1 MNGNGVSG
9 SEVSGNAANTSEPV
23 LTPHLLREWELPS
36 PAGGKEGRGR
46 VLVVGGS
53 RSTPGAVLLAA
64 EAALRC
70 GAGKLQ
76 IATAGSVA
84 PGLALSIPESK
95 TVDLPEDDAGEL
107 TAAGADTIV
116 ELAEGC
122 DAVVI
127 GPGICDKVAA
137 VELLTAVVPRLDT
150 TLVLDALGMAFVTE
164 NPDGLAHLDGRA
176 VLSPNPKE
184 LARTLDVPEDDVEA
198 DTPGHATALAQ
209 RAGAVVVTGTAT
221 SWIAA
226 PDGRL
231 WRDESG
237 SFGLGVSGSGD
248 VKAGL
253 IAGLLARGA
262 EPAQA
267 AAWATYSHGRAGERL
282 ASRVGVTGFLAR
294 ELLPEIPGVLVEL
307 SS

>member
-1 MNGNGVSG
+1 MTG
-9 SEVSGNAANTSEPV
+9 EVSSESV
-23 LTPHLLREWELPS
+23 LTHHALRDWALPS
-36 PAGGKEGRGR
+36 PGGGKEGRGR

-64 EAALRC
+64 EATLRC

-76 IATAGSVA
+76 IATAGSVSSS
-84 PGLALSIPESK
+84 LAIHFPESK
-95 TVDLPEDDAGEL
+95 SIGLPEDDAGEL

-122 DAVVI
+122 DAVVL
-127 GPGICDKVAA
+127 GPGICEKVAA
-137 VELLTAVVPRLDT
+137 VDLLSDVVPRLDT
-150 TLVLDALGMAFVTE
+150 TLVLDALGMAYVTE
-164 NPDGLAHLDGRA
+164 NPGGLAHLDGRA

-198 DTPGHATALAQ
+198 DTPGHAVALAE

-221 SWIAA
+221 SWIAG

-231 WRDESG
+231 WRDETG
-237 SFGLGVSGSGD
+237 SFGLGISGSGD

-253 IAGLLARGA
+253 IGGLLARGA

-267 AAWATYSHGRAGERL
+267 AAWATHSHGRAGERL
-282 ASRVGVTGFLAR
+282 SARIGATGFLAR
-294 ELLPEIPGVLVEL
+294 ELLAEIPGVLVEL

>member
-1 MNGNGVSG
+1 MSGDVSG
-9 SEVSGNAANTSEPV
+9 SEVPGAAV
-23 LTPHLLREWELPS
+23 LTPHLLRVWALPS
-36 PAGGKEGRGR
+36 PDGGKEGRGR

-53 RSTPGAVLLAA
+53 RSTPGAVLLAG

-76 IATAGSVA
+76 IATARSAA
-84 PGLALSIPESK
+84 PGVAIAVPESK
-95 TVDLPEDDAGEL
+95 TVGLPEDNAGEL
-107 TAAGADTIV
+107 TAAGADVIV
-116 ELAEGC
+116 ELAEAC
-122 DAVVI
+122 DAVVL
-127 GPGICDKVAA
+127 GPGICDKDAA
-137 VELLTAVVPRLDT
+137 TALLTEVVPRIST
-150 TLVLDALGMAFVTE
+150 SLVLDALGMAYITE
-164 NPDGLAHLDGRA
+164 NPHGLAHLDGRA

-184 LARTLDVPEDDVEA
+184 LARTLDVAEDEVED
-198 DTPGHATALAQ
+198 DTPGHATELAE
-209 RAGAVVVTGTAT
+209 RTGAVVVTGSAT

-237 SFGLGVSGSGD
+237 TAGLGVSGSGD

-267 AAWATYSHGRAGERL
+267 AAWATFSHGRAGERL
-282 ASRVGVTGFLAR
+282 ASRVGVAGFLAR
-294 ELLPEIPGVLVEL
+294 ELLPQIPGVLVEI